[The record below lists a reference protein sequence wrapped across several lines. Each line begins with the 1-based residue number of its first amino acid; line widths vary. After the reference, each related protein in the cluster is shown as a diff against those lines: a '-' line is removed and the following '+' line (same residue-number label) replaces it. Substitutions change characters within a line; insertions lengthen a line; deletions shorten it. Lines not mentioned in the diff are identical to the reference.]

1 MRKKIVDFILLL
13 TIVIGIL
20 IIVSFILG
28 AVIQIILSIIS
39 GNFLLMGLPA
49 MFVAI
54 YGIYVLFVTVK
65 ELK

>member
-1 MRKKIVDFILLL
+1 MKKKIVDFILLL

-28 AVIQIILSIIS
+28 AVVQIMLSIIS
-39 GNFLLMGLPA
+39 GNFFLMGLPA
-49 MFVAI
+49 VFVVI
-54 YGIYVLFVTVK
+54 FGIYVLFVTVK